1 MIDSVSGGSQNRA
14 VRCEPR
20 LNDATALFPCSPV
33 LLPYL
38 PVLPMEEEIAI
49 AGRCPNRFFLN
60 LTGGES
66 PAIVRVYLD
75 SSFRARDIK
84 RTLKMNL
91 KEDRRV
97 DTPRSPNKIPKRN
110 LPPEKS
116 ELPWHYTGE
125 IKSTDTKCCRFHL
138 EDSAHPTANQ
148 FPRRPTVSV
157 NGLSSWPLYLERSS

>member
-1 MIDSVSGGSQNRA
+1 
-14 VRCEPR
+14 
-20 LNDATALFPCSPV
+20 
-33 LLPYL
+33 
-38 PVLPMEEEIAI
+38 MEEEIAI

-91 KEDRRV
+91 QEDRGV

-125 IKSTDTKCCRFHL
+125 IKSTDTKCCRFQTRHL
-138 EDSAHPTANQ
+138 VTFVAAGPLAPGELGALTQ
-148 FPRRPTVSV
+148 PRSPINCRA
-157 NGLSSWPLYLERSS
+157 GRRLA